1 MRIGRR
7 RKRAKVLERK
17 ELGIFVLLFIAGIA
31 YVLWAAFPL
40 IQGAPT
46 LEELHRVHGT
56 VKQAY
61 RLERRRLDYYRIVL
75 DVNGQE
81 KVYSL
86 SQFYRPDRTG
96 AIEKFAAGDVIQL
109 YLERTGRSWNVNDWV
124 DGSVYGIYDRY
135 GKPIHPIEVSW
146 REREK
151 DCWVGLWFGGVME
164 AVCGACIWL
173 LVRHPKWIARMNR
186 WSESVP
192 ERRYIEFGRRKRK

>member
-1 MRIGRR
+1 MGLGGPCAYLSSMGRQ
-7 RKRAKVLERK
+7 VT
-17 ELGIFVLLFIAGIA
+17 GDPYLF
-31 YVLWAAFPL
+31 WRW
-40 IQGAPT
+40 
-46 LEELHRVHGT
+46 RVAHW
-56 VKQAY
+56 
-61 RLERRRLDYYRIVL
+61 
-75 DVNGQE
+75 QE

-96 AIEKFAAGDVIQL
+96 AIEKFAPGDVIQL
-109 YLERTGRSWNVNDWV
+109 YLEKTGRSWNVNDWV

-135 GKPIHPIEVSW
+135 GKPIHPIEASW

-173 LVRHPKWIARMNR
+173 LVRHPRWIARMNR

-192 ERRYIEFGRRKRK
+192 ERRTIEFGRRKRK